1 MSIISTN
8 SLVKI
13 YSSNVF
19 SKENIMAL
27 DDFSF
32 EVKQGEIFGL
42 LGPNGAGKTTL
53 VKILLGI
60 VNKTSGEA
68 KVFGNEISD
77 VSYKSKVGY
86 LPENHRFPNY
96 LTGEQVIHYFGKLSG
111 VSDKDIGSRL
121 ESLLEKV
128 NMKEWRKTKIKKY
141 SKGMMQRIGLA
152 QALINNP
159 EIIFLDEPTDGV
171 DPIGRKE
178 IRDLL
183 LELKREGKTIF
194 LNSHLLSEIELICD
208 KVAILNKGK
217 LLKIGSVQDLTM
229 TENLFKFFTSEF
241 DDETMNDLLLKFKVT
256 LHGKSE
262 FIYKS
267 VNDDDLNHLIDFLRS
282 RKVLIRSFY
291 QEKSSL
297 ESMFINLIGEEKE
310 TVN

>member
-19 SKENIMAL
+19 SKENIVAL
-27 DDFSF
+27 NDFSF
-32 EVKQGEIFGL
+32 EVKEGEIFGL

-60 VNKTSGEA
+60 VNRTSGDA
-68 KVFGNEISD
+68 KVFDKEISD
-77 VSYKSKVGY
+77 VSYKAKVGY

-96 LTGEQVIHYFGKLSG
+96 LTGEQVIQYFGKLSG
-111 VSDKDIGSRL
+111 VSDKDISSRIDT
-121 ESLLEKV
+121 LLEKV
-128 NMKEWRKTKIKKY
+128 NMKVWKKTKIKKY

-183 LELKREGKTIF
+183 LELKKDGKTIF

-217 LLKIGSVQDLTM
+217 LLRTGSVQDLTM
-229 TENLFKFFTSEF
+229 AENLFRFYTSEF
-241 DDETMNDLLLKFKVT
+241 DNETMNDLLLKFKVT
-256 LHGKSE
+256 VHGNTE

-267 VNDDDLNHLIDFLRS
+267 ANDNDLNELIDYLRS
-282 RKVLIRSFY
+282 KKVLIRSFY

-297 ESMFINLIGEEKE
+297 ESMFINIIGEEKE